1 MSSSLD
7 DRFPIVCFGD
17 DWGKHQTSNQH
28 LMRAFARQGHRV
40 VWINS
45 IGARPPRLDLGDV
58 RKMASKLWSA
68 LRPADEPQGNP
79 MVVSP
84 LALPL
89 PHCRWARR
97 MNVHR
102 LSRHLRGI
110 LQQHDIEHPVLWIC
124 GPIAA
129 EFIGTLGEKASV
141 YYCADEYEALPRAP
155 VGALRELEA
164 HALASAD
171 ITLVVS
177 ERLLQNKSSQAN
189 RIALLR
195 HGVDHAH
202 FRRAMLDET
211 CIPAAMADIP
221 QPVIGLIGRI
231 DDWMDTDLL
240 AHIATSRPEWS
251 IVVVG
256 SLVTRRRAW
265 MKLRNVHCLGPIP
278 YGDLPSYLKA
288 MAATILPYRLNQQT
302 LSCNPLKLR
311 EYLAAGR
318 PVVSVDVPAVQ
329 RYLPWVRVA
338 HSADEFVAS
347 IGDALRSDG
356 PEQQRARSESVADE
370 SWDQR
375 AEEVVALLSP
385 DPKSRREIEASTP
398 GNW

>member
-7 DRFPIVCFGD
+7 NRFPIVCFGD

-28 LMRAFARQGHRV
+28 LMRAFVRRGHRV

-45 IGARPPRLDLGDV
+45 IGARAPRFDLVDA
-58 RKMASKLWSA
+58 KKIASKLKSA
-68 LRPADEPQGNP
+68 LRPAGEPRDNP
-79 MVVSP
+79 MVLSP

-89 PHCRWARR
+89 PQCRWARR

-102 LSRHLRGI
+102 ISRHLGRFLRQHGI
-110 LQQHDIEHPVLWIC
+110 ERHLLWIC

-129 EFIGTLGEKASV
+129 EFIGALGEKASV
-141 YYCADEYEALPRAP
+141 YYCADEYAALPRAP
-155 VGALRELEA
+155 VRAVRDLEA
-164 HALASAD
+164 RALTSAD

-177 ERLLQNKSSQAN
+177 ERLLEKKSPQAN

-211 CIPAAMADIP
+211 PTPAAMADIP

-251 IVVVG
+251 VVVVG
-256 SLVTRRRAW
+256 SVVTRRRAW
-265 MKLRNVHCLGPIP
+265 MKLSNVHCLGPRP
-278 YGDLPSYLKA
+278 YRDLPSYVKA
-288 MAATILPYRLNQQT
+288 MAVTILPYRINQQT
-302 LSCNPLKLR
+302 LCCNPLKLR

-318 PVVSVDVPAVQ
+318 PVVSVAVPEVQ
-329 RYLPWVRVA
+329 QYLPWVRVA
-338 HSADEFVAS
+338 HSAEEFTAS
-347 IGDALRSDG
+347 IGDVLRSDG

-370 SWDQR
+370 SWDRR

-385 DPKSRREIEASTP
+385 DPTSRREVEASAP
-398 GNW
+398 CRW

>member
-28 LMRAFARQGHRV
+28 LMRAFVRRGHRV

-45 IGARPPRLDLGDV
+45 IGARPPRFDLGDA

-79 MVVSP
+79 LVVSP

-97 MNVHR
+97 VNVHR

-110 LQQHDIEHPVLWIC
+110 LQQHDIEDHVLWIC

-141 YYCADEYEALPRAP
+141 YYCADEYDALPRAP
-155 VGALRELEA
+155 VSALRELEA
-164 HALASAD
+164 HALTSAD
-171 ITLVVS
+171 ITVVVS
-177 ERLLQNKSSQAN
+177 ERLLKNKSSQAN

-211 CIPAAMADIP
+211 RIPAAMADIP

-256 SLVTRRRAW
+256 PVVTRSRAW
-265 MKLRNVHCLGPIP
+265 MKLRNVHCLGPRP
-278 YGDLPSYLKA
+278 YRDLPSYMKA
-288 MAATILPYRLNQQT
+288 MAATILPYRVNQQT
-302 LSCNPLKLR
+302 LCCNPLKLR

-318 PVVSVDVPAVQ
+318 PVVSVAVPEVQ
-329 RYLPWVRVA
+329 QYLPWVRVA
-338 HSADEFVAS
+338 QSADEFVAS
-347 IGDALRSDG
+347 IGDALDGDG
-356 PEQQRARSESVADE
+356 PQPQRARSECVAGE
-370 SWDQR
+370 SWDRR

-385 DPKSRREIEASTP
+385 DPKSRRQIEASTP
-398 GNW
+398 GRW